1 MRIWRKTRE
10 KNKTTA
16 HYSTLFVDEYLICNK
31 YGLFIVIIWIHSTLW
46 FCRLFSFQ
54 PMLCYSWPPFFFS
67 MCLIVLL
74 LLKPEHTFDK
84 FKFIFIHLFQFFSC
98 SVACSTL
105 FIRLFASIRVSPP
118 NVQRNERTKERRRR
132 KTRQQQ
138 RWKRTTSIKTC
149 SRSRLNV
156 MWMQITVVKRLVI
169 TFVFDVNSQ
178 SN

>member
-67 MCLIVLL
+67 LCAWLCCCCSNPSTHLINSNSFSFICFNFFRVRLLVLL
-74 LLKPEHTFDK
+74 CLLG
-84 FKFIFIHLFQFFSC
+84 FSRQ
-98 SVACSTL
+98 SVSLHRMC
-105 FIRLFASIRVSPP
+105 
-118 NVQRNERTKERRRR
+118 NETSERKRDGDGKQGSNRDEKERHR
-132 KTRQQQ
+132 
-138 RWKRTTSIKTC
+138 
-149 SRSRLNV
+149 
-156 MWMQITVVKRLVI
+156 
-169 TFVFDVNSQ
+169 
-178 SN
+178 